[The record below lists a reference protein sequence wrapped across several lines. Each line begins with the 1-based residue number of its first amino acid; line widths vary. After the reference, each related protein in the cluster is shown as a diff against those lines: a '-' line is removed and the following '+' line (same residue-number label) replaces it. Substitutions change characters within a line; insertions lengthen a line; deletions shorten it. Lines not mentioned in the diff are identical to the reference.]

1 MCYFSLLLLLTTYPG
16 LLSAW
21 FWHFVCLFWLFVF
34 VWLQKA
40 VPNTWR
46 VITLISDN
54 NGICVLPGRVI
65 WQTISLAHHLIYP
78 TILTQRRDY
87 DFIALRSGI

>member
-1 MCYFSLLLLLTTYPG
+1 MYYFSLLLLLTTTQACC
-16 LLSAW
+16 LLSARFW
-21 FWHFVCLFWLFVF
+21 FFVF

-40 VPNTWR
+40 VPNTWW

-54 NGICVLPGRVI
+54 NAICVVPGRVI
-65 WQTISLAHHLIYP
+65 WQAISLAHHLIYS

-87 DFIALRSGI
+87 DFIALHSGI